1 LCKNV
6 KDSDEEEEEPP
17 RKRPLEESEEAEA
30 PTKKK
35 KKSKKSPAA
44 KSGWS
49 VSSVKDNT
57 ELDMS
62 AWKNL
67 FVPEPVIRA
76 LQEQGFSEPTKIQV
90 N

>member
-1 LCKNV
+1 LCKII
-6 KDSDEEEEEPP
+6 KDSNDEEDEPQ
-17 RKRPLEESEEAEA
+17 RKRPLEVIEEVEA

-49 VSSVKDNT
+49 VSSLKDNT

-90 N
+90 